1 MTALWGSW
9 KGPQLLLF
17 RSAVLFVP
25 LTLPF
30 LGSACEPRYVGG
42 AGLQPAPTPSAAGAG
57 KRGHT
62 HRNAG
67 LKRRCLGGCG
77 ACAVMCSLRRHLPLG
92 GRASLLELCN
102 NQRTPPAPGAL
113 GAGAAPP
120 AAAPLRHSPSPHGRA
135 GAPEGL
141 GPEPRCGERSR
152 RNPSPAPG
160 ELPPAR
166 APSPPL
172 LLSRRQ
178 RPAPLSALFLEI
190 RGIGWG
196 KASHRATEGRLA
208 VPVAAKLPMPGVK
221 RKPLH
226 DRSVK

>member
-1 MTALWGSW
+1 MTAGGS
-9 KGPQLLLF
+9 PALLF

-25 LTLPF
+25 LTLPS
-30 LGSACEPRYVGG
+30 LGSACQPRYVRG
-42 AGLQPAPTPSAAGAG
+42 AGLQPVPTPLAAGAG
-57 KRGHT
+57 KRGQT

-67 LKRRCLGGCG
+67 LTRRCLGGCG

-113 GAGAAPP
+113 GTGAASP
-120 AAAPLRHSPSPHGRA
+120 AAAPLPRSPSPHGRA

-141 GPEPRCGERSR
+141 GPGPRCGERSR

-160 ELPPAR
+160 ELPPAG

-190 RGIGWG
+190 RRIGWG
-196 KASHRATEGRLA
+196 KASHRAAEERLA
-208 VPVAAKLPMPGVK
+208 VPAAAKLPLPGAK

-226 DRSVK
+226 DRKVK